1 MNLSI
6 DTIIMNIIECLD
18 TLFIIKSELIMTEE
32 ILKKIKQL
40 PPLPE
45 SAMQIEAVYQDPDS
59 TFNDMVKI
67 LEKDPLLTAD
77 ILKAANSPLYGFS
90 REINAISQ
98 AVGLFG
104 MGTVRGFALAS
115 IVKKSF
121 NLDLAPY
128 GITNEMFSTLSKK
141 QHALITSWCIRKE
154 NKLLGVLSPA
164 AFLVEIGKVLIAQ
177 QIISDNKE
185 EAFHTALL
193 EFNDVEAAEREV
205 LGVDTPEVSATIF
218 AQWKFES
225 GLVDVIRNCQNP
237 DKAEEEDKRAAQILN
252 VVRVAV
258 PINGVLTEESINKA
272 KALIE
277 KYELDMPSFEKALEA
292 F

>member
-1 MNLSI
+1 LYSSKDYNESE
-6 DTIIMNIIECLD
+6 NIL
-18 TLFIIKSELIMTEE
+18 MTEE
-32 ILKKIKQL
+32 MLKKIKQL

-45 SAMQIEAVYQDPDS
+45 SVMQIEAVYQNPDA

-104 MGTVRGFALAS
+104 KGTVRGFALAS

-121 NLDLAPY
+121 SLDLSPY
-128 GITNEMFSTLSKK
+128 GITNEMFSELSKK
-141 QHALITSWCIRKE
+141 QHALVTAWCIRKE
-154 NKLLGVLSPA
+154 NRLMGVLSPA

-177 QIISDNKE
+177 QVIADNKQEDFRAALE
-185 EAFHTALL
+185 ELG
-193 EFNDVEAAEREV
+193 DVEAAEKEV
-205 LGVDTPEVSATIF
+205 VGTNTPEVSATIF
-218 AQWKFES
+218 KHWKFEE
-225 GLVDVIRNCQNP
+225 GLIDVIAHCQNP
-237 DKAEEEDKRAAQILN
+237 QEAQEEYQRPAKILH

-258 PINGVLTEESINKA
+258 PLNGAITDESVAAA
-272 KALIE
+272 KELVE
-277 KYELDMPSFEKALEA
+277 RYELDMESFEAALEKSR
-292 F
+292 

>member
-1 MNLSI
+1 
-6 DTIIMNIIECLD
+6 
-18 TLFIIKSELIMTEE
+18 MTED

-59 TFNDMVKI
+59 SFNDMVKI

-121 NLDLAPY
+121 ALDLSPY
-128 GITNEMFSTLSKK
+128 GINNDMFSALSKK
-141 QHALITSWCIRKE
+141 QHGLITAWCLRKE
-154 NKLLGVLSPA
+154 NRLMGILSPA

-177 QIISDNKE
+177 QIMAEGKE
-185 EAFHTALL
+185 EQFRDALVNL
-193 EFNDVEAAEREV
+193 GDVEEAEREV
-205 LGVDTPEVSATIF
+205 VGADTPEVSATIF
-218 AQWKFES
+218 AQWKFEE

-237 DKAEEEDKRAAQILN
+237 EKALEEDQRPAQILN

-258 PINGVLTEESINKA
+258 PINGVVTDASIASA
-272 KALIE
+272 KELIE
-277 KYELDMPSFEKALEA
+277 KYSLDLEGFEKAIENA
-292 F
+292 Q

>member
-1 MNLSI
+1 
-6 DTIIMNIIECLD
+6 
-18 TLFIIKSELIMTEE
+18 MTEE

-59 TFNDMVKI
+59 SFNDMVKI

-121 NLDLAPY
+121 TLDLSPY
-128 GITNEMFSTLSKK
+128 GINNDIFSALSKK
-141 QHALITSWCIRKE
+141 QHGLMTAWCLRKE

-177 QIISDNKE
+177 QIISDGSE
-185 EAFHTALL
+185 EKFREALARL
-193 EFNDVEAAEREV
+193 GDVEAAEREV
-205 LGVDTPEVSATIF
+205 VGVDTPEVSATIF
-218 AQWKFES
+218 GQWKFEE
-225 GLVDVIRNCQNP
+225 GLVDVIRNCQDP
-237 DKAEEEDKRAAQILN
+237 EKAEEDNQRAARILH
-252 VVRVAV
+252 VVRTVV
-258 PINGVLTEESINKA
+258 PINGAITDASVEAA
-272 KALIE
+272 KELIT
-277 KYELDMPSFEKALEA
+277 KYDLDMESFDKALENA
-292 F
+292 R

>member
-1 MNLSI
+1 
-6 DTIIMNIIECLD
+6 
-18 TLFIIKSELIMTEE
+18 MTEA

-45 SAMQIEAVYQDPDS
+45 SAMQIEAVYQNPDS

-121 NLDLAPY
+121 PLDLSPY
-128 GITNEMFSTLSKK
+128 GISNEMFSTLSKK
-141 QHALITSWCIRKE
+141 QHALVTAWCLRKE
-154 NKLLGVLSPA
+154 NKLMGVLSPA

-177 QIISDNKE
+177 QIIAESKQGEFREALEKLKDVE
-185 EAFHTALL
+185 EA
-193 EFNDVEAAEREV
+193 EKEV
-205 LGVDTPEVSATIF
+205 VGADTPEVSSLIF
-218 AQWKFES
+218 SQWKFES
-225 GLVDVIRNCQNP
+225 SLVDVIAHCEDP
-237 DKAEEEDKRAAQILN
+237 EKAEDEDTKRAAKILH
-252 VVRVAV
+252 VVRVSV
-258 PINGVLTEESINKA
+258 PMNGVVTEESIAAA
-272 KALIE
+272 KELIA
-277 KYELDMPSFEKALEA
+277 KYELDLESYETA
-292 F
+292 IENL

>member
-1 MNLSI
+1 
-6 DTIIMNIIECLD
+6 
-18 TLFIIKSELIMTEE
+18 MTEE

-45 SAMQIEAVYQDPDS
+45 SAMQIEAVYQNPDS
-59 TFNDMVKI
+59 SFNDMVKI

-121 NLDLAPY
+121 TLYLSTYSIND
-128 GITNEMFSTLSKK
+128 EMFSKLSKK
-141 QHALITSWCIRKE
+141 QHALMTSWCLRKE

-164 AFLVEIGKVLIAQ
+164 AFLVEIGKVIIAQ
-177 QIISDNKE
+177 QVIADGKQ
-185 EAFHTALL
+185 EAFRDALANL
-193 EFNDVEAAEREV
+193 QDVEAAEREIV
-205 LGVDTPEVSATIF
+205 GTDTPEVSATIF
-218 AQWKFES
+218 TQWKFEE
-225 GLVDVIRNCQNP
+225 GLVDVLGHCMEP
-237 DKAEEEDKRAAQILN
+237 EKAEDEDRRAAAILN

-258 PINGVLTEESINKA
+258 PINGVITDESIAAA

-277 KYELDMPSFEKALEA
+277 KYELDMESFDTAIENAK
-292 F
+292 

>member
-1 MNLSI
+1 
-6 DTIIMNIIECLD
+6 
-18 TLFIIKSELIMTEE
+18 MTEE

-45 SAMQIEAVYQDPDS
+45 SAMEIEAVYQNPDS

-121 NLDLAPY
+121 ILDLSPY
-128 GITNEMFSTLSKK
+128 DISNEMFSLLSKK
-141 QHALITSWCIRKE
+141 QHALVTGWCLKKE
-154 NKLLGVLSPA
+154 NRLMGVLSPA
-164 AFLVEIGKVLIAQ
+164 AFLVEIGKVIIAQ
-177 QIISDNKE
+177 QILADSKQ
-185 EAFHTALL
+185 EAFSEALNRL
-193 EFNDVEAAEREV
+193 QNVEAAEREIV
-205 LGVDTPEVSATIF
+205 DADTPEVSASIF
-218 AQWKFES
+218 SQWKFEPN
-225 GLVDVIRNCQNP
+225 LVDVIRHCENP
-237 DKAEEEDKRAAQILN
+237 DEAENEDTKRASKILH

-258 PINGVLTEESINKA
+258 PINGVVTDQSVAAA
-272 KALIE
+272 KELIA
-277 KYELDMPSFEKALEA
+277 KYELNLESFEAAIENL
-292 F
+292 

>member
-1 MNLSI
+1 
-6 DTIIMNIIECLD
+6 
-18 TLFIIKSELIMTEE
+18 MTEE
-32 ILKKIKQL
+32 ILKQIKQL

-45 SAMQIEAVYQDPDS
+45 SAMQIEAVYQNPNS
-59 TFNDMVKI
+59 SFNDMVKI

-121 NLDLAPY
+121 SLDLSPY
-128 GITNEMFSTLSKK
+128 GINNDMFSALSKK
-141 QHALITSWCIRKE
+141 QHGLMTAWCLRKE

-164 AFLVEIGKVLIAQ
+164 AFLVEIGKVLISQ
-177 QIISDNKE
+177 QIMAEKKQDVFRDALKDLQDVE
-185 EAFHTALL
+185 EA
-193 EFNDVEAAEREV
+193 ERKIV
-205 LGVDTPEVSATIF
+205 GTNTPEVSARIF
-218 AQWKFES
+218 EHWRFES
-225 GLVDVIRNCQNP
+225 SLVDVIKHCQEPQN
-237 DKAEEEDKRAAQILN
+237 AEPQNQRAASILH

-258 PINGVLTEESINKA
+258 PINGVITDQSIKEA
-272 KALIE
+272 KELIAR
-277 KYELDMPSFEKALEA
+277 YSLDLESFEKALENA
-292 F
+292 R

>member
-1 MNLSI
+1 
-6 DTIIMNIIECLD
+6 
-18 TLFIIKSELIMTEE
+18 MTDE

-59 TFNDMVKI
+59 SFNDMVKI

-90 REINAISQ
+90 REINAIAQ

-121 NLDLAPY
+121 SLDFTAY
-128 GITNEMFSTLSKK
+128 GISNDMFSNLSKK
-141 QHALITSWCIRKE
+141 QHGLMTSWCLRKE
-154 NKLLGVLSPA
+154 NRLLGVLSPA
-164 AFLVEIGKVLIAQ
+164 AFLVEIGKVLIAP
-177 QIISDNKE
+177 QIMADGKQ
-185 EAFHTALL
+185 EAFRDALAEL
-193 EFNDVEAAEREV
+193 GDVEAAEREIV
-205 LGVDTPEVSATIF
+205 GTDTPEVSATIF
-218 AQWKFES
+218 AQWKFEEK
-225 GLVDVIRNCQNP
+225 LVDVIRNCQNP
-237 DKAEEEDKRAAQILN
+237 EKAAEEDVRPAQILN

-258 PINGVLTEESINKA
+258 PINGQVTDASVAAA
-272 KALIE
+272 KELIE
-277 KYELDMPSFEKALEA
+277 QYGLDMESFDTAIENAR
-292 F
+292 

>member
-1 MNLSI
+1 
-6 DTIIMNIIECLD
+6 
-18 TLFIIKSELIMTEE
+18 MTEE

-59 TFNDMVKI
+59 SFNDMVKI

-121 NLDLAPY
+121 ALDLSPY
-128 GITNEMFSTLSKK
+128 GISNDMFSALSKK
-141 QHALITSWCIRKE
+141 QHGLMTAWCIRKE
-154 NKLLGVLSPA
+154 NRLLGVLSPA

-177 QIISDNKE
+177 QIISDGKQEVFRN
-185 EAFHTALL
+185 ALDEL
-193 EFNDVEAAEREV
+193 GDVEAAERQIV
-205 LGVDTPEVSATIF
+205 GVDTPEVSATIF
-218 AQWKFES
+218 SQWKFEG

-237 DKAEEEDKRAAQILN
+237 EKAEEEDKRAARILH

-258 PINGVLTEESINKA
+258 PINGTITDTSIQAA
-272 KALIE
+272 KELIS
-277 KYELDMPSFEKALEA
+277 KYDLDMESFDKAIENA
-292 F
+292 Q

>member
-1 MNLSI
+1 MNLFAC
-6 DTIIMNIIECLD
+6 TIIIELDKNICKE
-18 TLFIIKSELIMTEE
+18 SIMTED

-45 SAMQIEAVYQDPDS
+45 SAMEIEAVYQNPDS

-90 REINAISQ
+90 REINSISQ

-121 NLDLAPY
+121 ALDLSAY
-128 GITNEMFSTLSKK
+128 GISNDMFSALSKK
-141 QHALITSWCIRKE
+141 QHGLMTAWCLKRE
-154 NKLLGVLSPA
+154 NKLLGILSPA

-177 QIISDNKE
+177 QIMADGKQEQFRSALKELQNVE
-185 EAFHTALL
+185 EA
-193 EFNDVEAAEREV
+193 ERKIV
-205 LGVDTPEVSATIF
+205 GTDTPEVSATIF
-218 AQWKFES
+218 EHWRFEE
-225 GLVDVIRNCQNP
+225 GLVDVIRHCQDP
-237 DKAEEEDKRAAQILN
+237 QKALEKDKRAAQILN

-258 PINGVLTEESINKA
+258 PINGAITDKSVANA
-272 KALIE
+272 RALIT
-277 KYELDMPSFEKALEA
+277 KYELDMESFDKALENA
-292 F
+292 R

>member
-1 MNLSI
+1 MN
-6 DTIIMNIIECLD
+6 D
-18 TLFIIKSELIMTEE
+18 E

-45 SAMQIEAVYQDPDS
+45 SALQIEAVYQDPDS
-59 TFNDMVKI
+59 SFADMVKI

-121 NLDLAPY
+121 ALNLSPY
-128 GITNEMFSTLSKK
+128 NINNDIFSALSKK
-141 QHALITSWCIRKE
+141 QHGLTTAWCLRKE

-164 AFLVEIGKVLIAQ
+164 AFLVEIGKVLISQ
-177 QIISDNKE
+177 QIIAEGKT
-185 EAFHTALL
+185 EAFKEALNEL
-193 EFNDVEAAEREV
+193 QNVEAAERKIM
-205 LGVDTPEVSATIF
+205 GIDTPEVSSSIF
-218 AQWKFES
+218 KHWRFEE
-225 GLVDVIRNCQNP
+225 GLVNTIAFCLDP
-237 DKAEEEDKRAAQILN
+237 EKAEEQDKKPAQILQ
-252 VVRVAV
+252 VVRTTV
-258 PINGVLTEESINKA
+258 PIDSIVTDASVEAA
-272 KALIE
+272 KELIRR
-277 KYELDMPSFEKALEA
+277 YGLDMPSYDLALENIR
-292 F
+292 

>member
-1 MNLSI
+1 
-6 DTIIMNIIECLD
+6 
-18 TLFIIKSELIMTEE
+18 MTEE
-32 ILKKIKQL
+32 IFKKIKQL

-45 SAMQIEAVYQDPDS
+45 SAMQIEAVYQNPDG

-121 NLDLAPY
+121 TLDLSPY
-128 GITNEMFSTLSKK
+128 GINNDMFSALSKK
-141 QHALITSWCIRKE
+141 QHALVTAWCLKKE

-177 QIISDNKE
+177 QIIAENKQE
-185 EAFHTALL
+185 EFKKALKEL
-193 EFNDVEAAEREV
+193 QNVEAAERQV
-205 LGVDTPEVSATIF
+205 VGADTPEVSANIF
-218 AQWKFES
+218 KQWKFED
-225 GLVDVIRNCQNP
+225 GLVDVIGNCMNP
-237 DKAEEEDKRAAQILN
+237 DNAEDEDKKAAKILN
-252 VVRVAV
+252 VVRVAI
-258 PINGVLTEESINKA
+258 PMNGNPTKESFEAA
-272 KALIE
+272 KELI
-277 KYELDMPSFEKALEA
+277 KTYNLDLESFEKAIENY
-292 F
+292 

>member
-1 MNLSI
+1 MDLF
-6 DTIIMNIIECLD
+6 TPIIIRKKRKEN
-18 TLFIIKSELIMTEE
+18 TFMTED

-45 SAMQIEAVYQDPDS
+45 SVMQIEAVYQDPDA

-67 LEKDPLLTAD
+67 LEQDPLLTAD

-121 NLDLAPY
+121 ALDLTPY
-128 GITNEMFSTLSKK
+128 GISNDMFSELSKK
-141 QHALITSWCIRKE
+141 QHGLTTAWCLRKE
-154 NKLLGVLSPA
+154 NRLMSVLSPA

-177 QIISDNKE
+177 QIILDNKE
-185 EAFHTALL
+185 EAFTQALEEL
-193 EFNDVEAAEREV
+193 DTIESAEREIT
-205 LGVDTPEVSATIF
+205 GTDTPEVSSIIF
-218 AQWKFES
+218 KHWKFEET
-225 GLVDVIRNCQNP
+225 LIDVIEHCQNP
-237 DKAEEEDKRAAQILN
+237 QNAKNENNQKAAKILH

-258 PINGVLTEESINKA
+258 PLNGMITDESIAKA
-272 KALIE
+272 KELI
-277 KYELDMPSFEKALEA
+277 KTYGLDMQSFDTALENA
-292 F
+292 R

>member
-1 MNLSI
+1 
-6 DTIIMNIIECLD
+6 
-18 TLFIIKSELIMTEE
+18 MTEE
-32 ILKKIKQL
+32 ILRKIKQL

-59 TFNDMVKI
+59 SFNDMVKI

-121 NLDLAPY
+121 SIDLSPY
-128 GITNEMFSTLSKK
+128 GINNEMFSALSKK
-141 QHALITSWCIRKE
+141 QHGLMTAWCIRKE

-177 QIISDNKE
+177 QIIAE
-185 EAFHTALL
+185 EKQEQFRDALL
-193 EFNDVEAAEREV
+193 ELGDVEAAERQII
-205 LGVDTPEVSATIF
+205 GVDTPEVSATIF
-218 AQWKFES
+218 AQWKFEG
-225 GLVDVIRNCQNP
+225 GLVDVIRNCQTP
-237 DKAEEEDKRAAQILN
+237 ERAEKDEMRAAAILN
-252 VVRVAV
+252 VVRIAV
-258 PINGVLTEESINKA
+258 PINGVITDESEAAA
-272 KALIE
+272 KVLIE
-277 KYELDMPSFEKALEA
+277 KYGLDLESFETAISNAK
-292 F
+292 

>member
-1 MNLSI
+1 
-6 DTIIMNIIECLD
+6 
-18 TLFIIKSELIMTEE
+18 MTED

-45 SAMQIEAVYQDPDS
+45 SAMKIEAVYQDPDS
-59 TFNDMVKI
+59 SFNDMVKI

-121 NLDLAPY
+121 TLDLSPY
-128 GITNEMFSTLSKK
+128 GISNEMFSALSKK
-141 QHALITSWCIRKE
+141 QHALVTSWCIRKE

-164 AFLVEIGKVLIAQ
+164 AFLVEIGRVLIAQ
-177 QIISDNKE
+177 QIVAESKQDTFKE
-185 EAFHTALL
+185 ALQ
-193 EFNDVEAAEREV
+193 NCDSVEAAEKE
-205 LGVDTPEVSATIF
+205 LTDVDTPEVSATIF
-218 AQWKFES
+218 AQWKFEE
-225 GLVDVIRNCQNP
+225 GLVDVIRNCMNP
-237 DKAEEEDKRAAQILN
+237 DNADTDDNKRAAAILKA
-252 VVRVAV
+252 VRVAV
-258 PINGVLTEESINKA
+258 PNNATLTDESIAAA
-272 KALIE
+272 KEIVV
-277 KYELDMPSFEKALEA
+277 KYDLNMEA
-292 F
+292 FEAAIENVK

>member
-1 MNLSI
+1 
-6 DTIIMNIIECLD
+6 
-18 TLFIIKSELIMTEE
+18 MTED

-45 SAMQIEAVYQDPDS
+45 SALKIEEVYKDPNS
-59 TFNDMVKI
+59 TFNDMAKI

-121 NLDLAPY
+121 SLDLSPY
-128 GITNEMFSTLSKK
+128 GITNEMFSELSKK
-141 QHALITSWCIRKE
+141 QHALTTSWCLKKE
-154 NKLLGVLSPA
+154 NRLLGVLSPA
-164 AFLVEIGKVLIAQ
+164 AFLVEIGKVLISQ
-177 QIISDNKE
+177 QIMADKKE
-185 EAFHTALL
+185 AEFKTALQEL
-193 EFNDVEAAEREV
+193 QDVEAAEREIV
-205 LGVDTPEVSATIF
+205 GVDTPEVSATIF
-218 AQWKFES
+218 AQWKFEE

-237 DKAEEEDKRAAQILN
+237 DAAEEEDKKAAQILH

-258 PINGVLTEESINKA
+258 PINGEVTKESIQAA
-272 KALIE
+272 KELIQ
-277 KYELDMPSFEKALEA
+277 KYNLDMDSFDMAIEHIE
-292 F
+292 

>member
-1 MNLSI
+1 
-6 DTIIMNIIECLD
+6 
-18 TLFIIKSELIMTEE
+18 MTEE

-59 TFNDMVKI
+59 SFNDMVKI

-98 AVGLFG
+98 AVSLFG

-121 NLDLAPY
+121 SLDLSPY
-128 GITNEMFSTLSKK
+128 GINNDMFSALSKK
-141 QHALITSWCIRKE
+141 QHALVTSWCIRRE

-177 QIISDNKE
+177 QIISDGKQEEFRDALAELGDVE
-185 EAFHTALL
+185 EA
-193 EFNDVEAAEREV
+193 ERKTV
-205 LGVDTPEVSATIF
+205 GVDTPEVSATIF
-218 AQWKFES
+218 KQWKFEE
-225 GLVDVIRNCQNP
+225 GLVDVLGHCMEPEKADNP
-237 DKAEEEDKRAAQILN
+237 DDIRPSAILKA
-252 VVRVAV
+252 VRLAV
-258 PINGVLTEESINKA
+258 PINGVVTDASIEAA
-272 KALIE
+272 KVVIE
-277 KYELDMPSFEKALEA
+277 KYELNLETFETAIENIK
-292 F
+292 

>member
-1 MNLSI
+1 
-6 DTIIMNIIECLD
+6 
-18 TLFIIKSELIMTEE
+18 MTED

-45 SAMQIEAVYQDPDS
+45 SAMQIESVYQDPDS
-59 TFNDMVKI
+59 SFNDMVKI

-121 NLDLAPY
+121 SLDLSPY
-128 GITNEMFSTLSKK
+128 GINNEMFSALSKK
-141 QHALITSWCIRKE
+141 QHGLVTAWCIRKE
-154 NKLLGVLSPA
+154 NRLLGVLSPA

-177 QIISDNKE
+177 QIIADGKQE
-185 EAFHTALL
+185 EFRDALAQL
-193 EFNDVEAAEREV
+193 GDVEAAERQV
-205 LGVDTPEVSATIF
+205 VGVDTPEVSATIF
-218 AQWKFES
+218 SQWKFEE
-225 GLVDVIRNCQNP
+225 GLVDVLGNCMSP
-237 DKAEEEDKRAAQILN
+237 DKAEEKDVRAAAILN
-252 VVRVAV
+252 AVRLAV
-258 PINGVLTEESINKA
+258 PINGVVTDASIEAA
-272 KALIE
+272 KEIIT
-277 KYELDMPSFEKALEA
+277 KYDLHMEA
-292 F
+292 FETAIENIK

>member
-1 MNLSI
+1 
-6 DTIIMNIIECLD
+6 
-18 TLFIIKSELIMTEE
+18 MTEE

-45 SAMQIEAVYQDPDS
+45 SAMQIEAVYQNPDS
-59 TFNDMVKI
+59 SFNDMVKI

-121 NLDLAPY
+121 ALDLSPY
-128 GITNEMFSTLSKK
+128 GINNDMFSELSKK
-141 QHALITSWCIRKE
+141 QHGLITSWCIRTE

-164 AFLVEIGKVLIAQ
+164 AFLVEIGKVLISQ
-177 QIISDNKE
+177 QIIADGKQE
-185 EAFHTALL
+185 EFSAALREL
-193 EFNDVEAAEREV
+193 GDVEAAERQV
-205 LGVDTPEVSATIF
+205 VGTDTPEVSATIF
-218 AQWKFES
+218 KQWKFEE
-225 GLVDVIRNCQNP
+225 GLVNVIGNCINP
-237 DKAEEEDKRAAQILN
+237 DNAEPDDVKPSAILN
-252 VVRVAV
+252 AVRVTV
-258 PINGVLTEESINKA
+258 PINGVVTDESIAAA
-272 KALIE
+272 KEIIA
-277 KYELDMPSFEKALEA
+277 KYNLNLESFETAIENVK
-292 F
+292 

>member
-1 MNLSI
+1 
-6 DTIIMNIIECLD
+6 
-18 TLFIIKSELIMTEE
+18 MTDE

-45 SAMQIEAVYQDPDS
+45 SAMQIETVYQDPDS
-59 TFNDMVKI
+59 SFNDMVKI

-121 NLDLAPY
+121 ALDLSPY
-128 GITNEMFSTLSKK
+128 GIDNDMFSALSKK
-141 QHALITSWCIRKE
+141 QHALMTSWCIRKE

-177 QIISDNKE
+177 QIMTDNAQEAFKSALDEFESVE
-185 EAFHTALL
+185 EA
-193 EFNDVEAAEREV
+193 ERKIT
-205 LGVDTPEVSATIF
+205 GVDTPEVSSTIF
-218 AQWKFES
+218 KHWRFEE
-225 GLVDVIRNCQNP
+225 GLVNTIANCQDP
-237 DKAEEEDKRAAQILN
+237 QQAEPQDRRAAQILH
-252 VVRVAV
+252 VVRTAV
-258 PINGVLTEESINKA
+258 PINGLLTDASVEAAKELIN
-272 KALIE
+272 
-277 KYELDMPSFEKALEA
+277 KYELDMESFDKALENA
-292 F
+292 R

>member
-1 MNLSI
+1 
-6 DTIIMNIIECLD
+6 
-18 TLFIIKSELIMTEE
+18 MTED

-121 NLDLAPY
+121 TLNLAPY
-128 GITNEMFSTLSKK
+128 GINNDMFSALSKK
-141 QHALITSWCIRKE
+141 QHGLMTAWCLRKE
-154 NKLLGVLSPA
+154 NRLLGVLSPA

-177 QIISDNKE
+177 QVVADGKE
-185 EAFHTALL
+185 EEFRDALAEL
-193 EFNDVEAAEREV
+193 GDVEAAEQAV
-205 LGVDTPEVSATIF
+205 VGAQTPEVSAMIF
-218 AQWKFES
+218 EQWKFEEK
-225 GLVDVIRNCQNP
+225 LVDVLRNCQTP
-237 DKAEEEDKRAAQILN
+237 GKALEDDQRPAQILH

-258 PINGVLTEESINKA
+258 PINGKVTDASVAEAQE
-272 KALIE
+272 LIT
-277 KYELDMPSFEKALEA
+277 KYNLDMESFEKAIENA
-292 F
+292 R

>member
-1 MNLSI
+1 
-6 DTIIMNIIECLD
+6 
-18 TLFIIKSELIMTEE
+18 MTED

-59 TFNDMVKI
+59 SFNDMVKI

-121 NLDLAPY
+121 SLDLSPY
-128 GITNEMFSTLSKK
+128 GINNDMFSALSKK
-141 QHALITSWCIRKE
+141 QHALVTSWCIRKE
-154 NKLLGVLSPA
+154 NSLLGVLSPA

-177 QIISDNKE
+177 QIIADGKQKE
-185 EAFHTALL
+185 FRDALAEL
-193 EFNDVEAAEREV
+193 GDVEAAERQV
-205 LGVDTPEVSATIF
+205 IGVDTPEVSATIF
-218 AQWKFES
+218 SQWKFEE
-225 GLVDVIRNCQNP
+225 GLVDVIGNCMSP
-237 DKAEEEDKRAAQILN
+237 EKAEDEDKRAAAILMA
-252 VVRVAV
+252 VRVAV
-258 PINGVLTEESINKA
+258 PINGVVTDASIEAA
-272 KALIE
+272 KEVISKYDLNLETFETSIE
-277 KYELDMPSFEKALEA
+277 NIK
-292 F
+292 

>member
-1 MNLSI
+1 
-6 DTIIMNIIECLD
+6 
-18 TLFIIKSELIMTEE
+18 MTED
-32 ILKKIKQL
+32 ILSKIKQL

-59 TFNDMVKI
+59 SFNDMVKI

-121 NLDLAPY
+121 SLDLSPY
-128 GITNEMFSTLSKK
+128 GINNEMFSNLSKT
-141 QHALITSWCIRKE
+141 QHGLMTSWCLRKE

-164 AFLVEIGKVLIAQ
+164 AFLVEIGKVIIAQ
-177 QIISDNKE
+177 QIMADKNEAAFRDALKE
-185 EAFHTALL
+185 LQ
-193 EFNDVEAAEREV
+193 NVEAAERKIV
-205 LGVDTPEVSATIF
+205 GADTPEVSSTIF
-218 AQWKFES
+218 AQWKFEE
-225 GLVDVIRNCQNP
+225 GLVQVIKHCQNP
-237 DKAEEEDKRAAQILN
+237 EGADPEYQRAASILH

-258 PINGVLTEESINKA
+258 PINGVITDASVEAA
-272 KALIE
+272 KELIK
-277 KYELDMPSFEKALEA
+277 KYNLDMESFDTAIENAKQ
-292 F
+292 

>member
-1 MNLSI
+1 
-6 DTIIMNIIECLD
+6 
-18 TLFIIKSELIMTEE
+18 MTED

-59 TFNDMVKI
+59 SFNDMVKI

-104 MGTVRGFALAS
+104 MGTIRGFALAS

-121 NLDLAPY
+121 TLDLSPY
-128 GITNEMFSTLSKK
+128 GINNDMFSLLSKK
-141 QHALITSWCIRKE
+141 QHGLMIAWCLRKE

-177 QIISDNKE
+177 QIITDGKQA
-185 EAFHTALL
+185 AFRDALENL
-193 EFNDVEAAEREV
+193 GDVEAAEREIV
-205 LGVDTPEVSATIF
+205 GVDTPEVSATIF
-218 AQWKFES
+218 SQWKFEDK
-225 GLVDVIRNCQNP
+225 LVNVIRHCQNP
-237 DKAEEEDKRAAQILN
+237 EKAAEEDIRPAQILN

-258 PINGVLTEESINKA
+258 PINGQVTDASVEAA
-272 KALIE
+272 KELIT
-277 KYELDMPSFEKALEA
+277 KYGLDMESFDTAIVNA
-292 F
+292 R

>member
-1 MNLSI
+1 
-6 DTIIMNIIECLD
+6 
-18 TLFIIKSELIMTEE
+18 MTEN

-45 SAMQIEAVYQDPDS
+45 SAMQIEAVYQNPES
-59 TFNDMVKI
+59 SFNDMVKI

-121 NLDLAPY
+121 SLDLKPY
-128 GITNEMFSTLSKK
+128 GITNEIFSSLSKK
-141 QHALITSWCIRKE
+141 QHGLMTAWCMRKE
-154 NKLLGVLSPA
+154 NSLLGVLSPA

-177 QIISDNKE
+177 QIMADGKE
-185 EAFHTALL
+185 EEFRNALAD
-193 EFNDVEAAEREV
+193 FNTVEEAEREV
-205 LGVDTPEVSATIF
+205 VGVDTPEVSATIF
-218 AQWKFES
+218 KQWKFES
-225 GLVDVIRNCQNP
+225 GLVDVIKHCMEPQ
-237 DKAEEEDKRAAQILN
+237 KAENEADIRPAAILN
-252 VVRVAV
+252 VIRTAV
-258 PINGVLTEESINKA
+258 PLNGKITDESEAAA
-272 KALIE
+272 KELIKE
-277 KYELDMPSFEKALEA
+277 YGLNMETFETAIENAK
-292 F
+292 

>member
-1 MNLSI
+1 
-6 DTIIMNIIECLD
+6 
-18 TLFIIKSELIMTEE
+18 MTEE
-32 ILKKIKQL
+32 MLKKIKQL

-90 REINAISQ
+90 REINTINQ

-121 NLDLAPY
+121 TLDLSPY
-128 GITNEMFSTLSKK
+128 GIDGDIFSLMSKK
-141 QHALITSWCIRKE
+141 QHALTTSWCLKKE
-154 NKLLGVLSPA
+154 AKLLGILSPA

-177 QIISDNKE
+177 QIISDKTQQK
-185 EAFHTALL
+185 FKDALL
-193 EFNDVEAAEREV
+193 NLESVEAAEREV
-205 LGVDTPEVSATIF
+205 AGVDTPEVSATIF
-218 AQWKFES
+218 EHWRFES
-225 GLVDVIRNCQNP
+225 GLINTIRNCQNP
-237 DKAEEEDKRAAQILN
+237 EDAKEEFKRAARILH
-252 VVRVAV
+252 VTRTAV
-258 PINGVLTEESINKA
+258 PLNGIITDESIAAA
-272 KALIE
+272 KELIV
-277 KYELDMPSFEKALEA
+277 KYDLDIENFDKALESA
-292 F
+292 

>member
-1 MNLSI
+1 
-6 DTIIMNIIECLD
+6 
-18 TLFIIKSELIMTEE
+18 MTEE

-45 SAMQIEAVYQDPDS
+45 SAMKIEAVYQDPDS
-59 TFNDMVKI
+59 SFNDMVKI

-121 NLDLAPY
+121 ALDLSPY
-128 GITNEMFSTLSKK
+128 GISNDMFSALSKK
-141 QHALITSWCIRKE
+141 QHGLMTSWCLRKE

-164 AFLVEIGKVLIAQ
+164 AFLVEIGKVLISQ
-177 QIISDNKE
+177 QILSDSKE
-185 EAFHTALL
+185 EAFKTALA
-193 EFNDVEAAEREV
+193 EFDDVEAAEREIV
-205 LGVDTPEVSATIF
+205 GVDTPEVSATIF
-218 AQWKFES
+218 AQWKFEE

-237 DKAEEEDKRAAQILN
+237 EKAEEADRRPAQILN
-252 VVRVAV
+252 VVRIAV
-258 PINGVLTEESINKA
+258 PINGVITDASIAAA
-272 KALIE
+272 KELIT
-277 KYELDMPSFEKALEA
+277 KYNLDMESFDTAIEHAK
-292 F
+292 

>member
-1 MNLSI
+1 
-6 DTIIMNIIECLD
+6 
-18 TLFIIKSELIMTEE
+18 MTEE

-59 TFNDMVKI
+59 SFNDMVKI

-121 NLDLAPY
+121 SLDLSPY
-128 GITNEMFSTLSKK
+128 GINNDMFSALSKK
-141 QHALITSWCIRKE
+141 QHGLVTSWCIRKE
-154 NKLLGVLSPA
+154 NRLLGVLSPA

-177 QIISDNKE
+177 QIIADAKQEEFRDALADLGDVE
-185 EAFHTALL
+185 EA
-193 EFNDVEAAEREV
+193 ERKIV
-205 LGVDTPEVSATIF
+205 GADTPEVSATIF
-218 AQWKFES
+218 KQWKFEE
-225 GLVDVIRNCQNP
+225 GLVDVIGNCMKP
-237 DKAEEEDKRAAQILN
+237 DEAEEEDKRAAAILMA
-252 VVRVAV
+252 VRIAV
-258 PINGVLTEESINKA
+258 PINGVVTDASVEAA
-272 KALIE
+272 KDVIARYSLNMETFETAIE
-277 KYELDMPSFEKALEA
+277 NIR
-292 F
+292 

>member
-1 MNLSI
+1 
-6 DTIIMNIIECLD
+6 
-18 TLFIIKSELIMTEE
+18 MTEE

-121 NLDLAPY
+121 TLDLSPY
-128 GITNEMFSTLSKK
+128 GITNEMFAALSKK
-141 QHALITSWCIRKE
+141 QHALMTAWCIRKE
-154 NKLLGVLSPA
+154 NRLLGVLSPA

-177 QIISDNKE
+177 QVMADNKE
-185 EAFHTALL
+185 EEFKSALEEL
-193 EFNDVEAAEREV
+193 GDVEAAEREV
-205 LGVDTPEVSATIF
+205 VGVDTPEVSATIF
-218 AQWKFES
+218 AQWKFEE

-237 DKAEEEDKRAAQILN
+237 QQAKDEDRRAAQILN
-252 VVRVAV
+252 VVRVTV
-258 PINGVLTEESINKA
+258 PINGKVTPESIQKA
-272 KALIE
+272 KELIE
-277 KYELDMPSFEKALEA
+277 AYGLDMPSFEKAIEA
-292 F
+292 FE

>member
-1 MNLSI
+1 
-6 DTIIMNIIECLD
+6 
-18 TLFIIKSELIMTEE
+18 MTEE
-32 ILKKIKQL
+32 ILAKIKQL

-45 SAMQIEAVYQDPDS
+45 SAMQIEAVYQDPNS
-59 TFNDMVKI
+59 SFNDMVKI

-121 NLDLAPY
+121 SLDLSPY
-128 GITNEMFSTLSKK
+128 GINNEMFSNLSKK
-141 QHALITSWCIRKE
+141 QHGLMTAWCLRKE

-164 AFLVEIGKVLIAQ
+164 AFLVEIGKVIIAQ
-177 QIISDNKE
+177 QIMADKNEVAFRDALKE
-185 EAFHTALL
+185 LQ
-193 EFNDVEAAEREV
+193 DVEASERKV
-205 LGVDTPEVSATIF
+205 VGTDTPEVSATIF
-218 AQWKFES
+218 EQWKFEQ
-225 GLVDVIRNCQNP
+225 GLVQVIKFCENP
-237 DKAEEEDKRAAQILN
+237 EAADEEYQRAASILH

-258 PINGVLTEESINKA
+258 QINGAVTDETAAAA
-272 KALIE
+272 KELVT
-277 KYELDMPSFEKALEA
+277 KYGLDMESFETALENA
-292 F
+292 R

>member
-1 MNLSI
+1 
-6 DTIIMNIIECLD
+6 
-18 TLFIIKSELIMTEE
+18 MTED

-59 TFNDMVKI
+59 SFNDMVKI

-121 NLDLAPY
+121 SLDLSPY
-128 GITNEMFSTLSKK
+128 GINNDMFSALSKK
-141 QHALITSWCIRKE
+141 QHSLVTAWCIRKE

-177 QIISDNKE
+177 QIIADGKQE
-185 EAFHTALL
+185 EFRDALKSL
-193 EFNDVEAAEREV
+193 GNVEAAERQV
-205 LGVDTPEVSATIF
+205 VDADTPEVSSTIF
-218 AQWKFES
+218 KQWKFEE
-225 GLVDVIRNCQNP
+225 GLVDVLGNCMNP
-237 DKAEEEDKRAAQILN
+237 DKAEPEDVRAAAILN
-252 VVRVAV
+252 AVRLAI
-258 PINGVLTEESINKA
+258 PINGVVTDASIEAA
-272 KALIE
+272 KEVIVKYDLHMEAFETAIE
-277 KYELDMPSFEKALEA
+277 KQK
-292 F
+292 